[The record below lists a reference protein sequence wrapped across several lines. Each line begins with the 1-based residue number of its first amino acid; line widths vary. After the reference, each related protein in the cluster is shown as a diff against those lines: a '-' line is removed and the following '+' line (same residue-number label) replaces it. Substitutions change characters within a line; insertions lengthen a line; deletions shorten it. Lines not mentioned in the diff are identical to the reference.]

1 MYGRLMLA
9 AIDWNTISRTAKLDK
24 DGKRLQSM
32 QYSKRRKQ
40 FVLKNV
46 YKKTKANIMQE
57 MVKRVHSLHS
67 TKTELSPLKKPCWFT
82 TQCRPGRKA
91 RKTIIKCVRILLVS
105 INEMATDC
113 ESSAYY

>member
-9 AIDWNTISRTAKLDK
+9 AINWNTTSRTAKLDK
-24 DGKRLQSM
+24 DGKPLQSM
-32 QYSKRRKQ
+32 QYSKGRKQ

-67 TKTELSPLKKPCWFT
+67 TKTELSPFKKPVGLPRNVAPVEKPEKQSLVRSHT
-82 TQCRPGRKA
+82 TRFNK
-91 RKTIIKCVRILLVS
+91 
-105 INEMATDC
+105 
-113 ESSAYY
+113 